1 VFLKKRIRM
10 LNDFLKNTIK
20 IMSSSSLAQLT
31 VICITPLLT
40 QFFSP
45 EEFGIYA
52 FYISVCTIFGSIA
65 NGKFDIAIMLPK
77 KNIDSVN
84 IFILSILIS
93 FTFSVLILIVLYLFK
108 NLIFRNEYVV
118 FVKLYYVFPI
128 TIFFIGLNSSIL
140 SFFNRQTAYNEIAKN
155 NVIKS
160 TTNSFSSLFLGI
172 KKIATGMIIGNL
184 ISLTVT
190 LLVNF
195 SYIKN
200 KINKRDIKRT
210 LIISNFIKY
219 IDFIRF
225 STISNFFNSVSSF
238 GITTIIILF
247 FGPKVAGLYFLA
259 EKIFAVPISILTS
272 SISQVYFEKASRLFY
287 TDKFELLQLTLKIQ
301 KNIFKILFPSLLFLC
316 LLGEILLNIL
326 GEEWSKAGAIL
337 KFISVYILFKN
348 IYSPISHI
356 GDILN
361 KQKQLLLFNFSIFS
375 FQVISF
381 VALNNF
387 NDLKLT
393 LLTSSFFGAV
403 HYILLDYYM
412 KKELKKMI

>member
-1 VFLKKRIRM
+1 M

-172 KKIATGMIIGNL
+172 KKIASGMIIGNL

-225 STISNFFNSVSSF
+225 STISIFFNSVSSF

-287 TDKFELLQLTLKIQ
+287 RDKFELLQLTLKIQ

>member
-1 VFLKKRIRM
+1 M

-45 EEFGIYA
+45 EEFGIYG

-77 KNIDSVN
+77 RNIDSVN
-84 IFILSILIS
+84 IFFLSILIS
-93 FTFSVLILIVLYLFK
+93 FTFSFLILIIIYLFK
-108 NLIFRNEYVV
+108 NIIFRDDYLV

-128 TIFFIGLNSSIL
+128 TIFFIGVNNSIL

-184 ISLTVT
+184 ISLTVS
-190 LLVNF
+190 LLVNL

-200 KINKRDIKRT
+200 KISKRDIKKT
-210 LIISNFIKY
+210 LIISNFNKY

-225 STISNFFNSVSSF
+225 STISNFFNSVSNF
-238 GITTIIILF
+238 GVTTIIILF
-247 FGPKVAGLYFLA
+247 FGPKIAGLYFLA

-272 SISQVYFEKASRLFY
+272 SISQVYFEKASKLFY
-287 TDKFELLQLTLKIQ
+287 KNKFELLQLTLKIQ

-316 LLGEILLNIL
+316 LFGEILLNIL

-361 KQKQLLLFNFSIFS
+361 KQKQLLLFNVSLFT

-381 VALNNF
+381 VALNNL

-393 LLTSSFFGAV
+393 LLTSSFLGAL

-412 KKELKKMI
+412 KKELKKLI

>member
-1 VFLKKRIRM
+1 M

-287 TDKFELLQLTLKIQ
+287 RDKFELLQLTLKIQ

-316 LLGEILLNIL
+316 LLGEVLLNIL

>member
-1 VFLKKRIRM
+1 M

-45 EEFGIYA
+45 EEFGIYG

-77 KNIDSVN
+77 RNIDSVN
-84 IFILSILIS
+84 IFFLSILIS
-93 FTFSVLILIVLYLFK
+93 FTFSFLILIIIYLFK
-108 NLIFRNEYVV
+108 NIIFRDDYLV

-128 TIFFIGLNSSIL
+128 TIFFIGVNNSIL

-184 ISLTVT
+184 ISLTVS
-190 LLVNF
+190 LLVNL

-200 KINKRDIKRT
+200 KISKRDIKKT
-210 LIISNFIKY
+210 LIISNFNKY

-225 STISNFFNSVSSF
+225 STISNFFNSVSNF

-247 FGPKVAGLYFLA
+247 FGPKIAGLYFLA

-272 SISQVYFEKASRLFY
+272 SISQVYFEKASKLFY
-287 TDKFELLQLTLKIQ
+287 KNKFELLQLTLKIQ

-316 LLGEILLNIL
+316 LFGEILLNIL

-361 KQKQLLLFNFSIFS
+361 KQKQLLLFNVSLFT

-381 VALNNF
+381 VALNNL

-393 LLTSSFFGAV
+393 LLTSSFLGAL

-412 KKELKKMI
+412 KKELKKLI

>member
-1 VFLKKRIRM
+1 M

-140 SFFNRQTAYNEIAKN
+140 SFFNRQTAYSEIAKN

-287 TDKFELLQLTLKIQ
+287 RDKFELLKLTLKIQ

>member
-1 VFLKKRIRM
+1 M

-128 TIFFIGLNSSIL
+128 TIFFIALNSSIL

-287 TDKFELLQLTLKIQ
+287 RDKFELLQLTLKIQ

>member
-1 VFLKKRIRM
+1 M

-93 FTFSVLILIVLYLFK
+93 FTFSFLVLIVLYLFK

-287 TDKFELLQLTLKIQ
+287 RDKFELLQLTLKIQ

>member
-1 VFLKKRIRM
+1 M

-140 SFFNRQTAYNEIAKN
+140 SFFNRQTAYSEIAKN

-287 TDKFELLQLTLKIQ
+287 RDKFELLQLTLKIQ

>member
-1 VFLKKRIRM
+1 M

-20 IMSSSSLAQLT
+20 IISSSTLAQLT

-45 EEFGIYA
+45 EEFGIYGL
-52 FYISVCTIFGSIA
+52 YISVCTIFGSIA

-77 KNIDSVN
+77 RNIDSVN
-84 IFILSILIS
+84 IFFLSILIS
-93 FTFSVLILIVLYLFK
+93 FTFSILIFIILYLFK
-108 NLIFRNEYVV
+108 SLIFRDDYLV

-128 TIFFIGLNSSIL
+128 TIFFTGVNSSIL
-140 SFFNRQTAYNEIAKN
+140 SYFNRQTAYNEIAKN

-160 TTNSFSSLFLGI
+160 TTNSLSSLFLGI

-184 ISLTVT
+184 ISVSVT
-190 LLVNF
+190 LLFNL
-195 SYIKN
+195 SYITN
-200 KINKRDIKRT
+200 KISKRDIKKT
-210 LIISNFIKY
+210 LIISNFFKY

-225 STISNFFNSVSSF
+225 STISNFFNSVSNF

-247 FGPKVAGLYFLA
+247 FGPKIAGLYFLA

-272 SISQVYFEKASRLFY
+272 SISQVYFEKASKLFY
-287 TDKFELLQLTLKIQ
+287 KNKLELLQLTLKIQ

-361 KQKQLLLFNFSIFS
+361 KQKQLLLFNVSLFT

-393 LLTSSFFGAV
+393 LLTSSFLGAI
-403 HYILLDYYM
+403 HYIFLDYYM

>member
-1 VFLKKRIRM
+1 M

-31 VICITPLLT
+31 VICTTPLLT

-45 EEFGIYA
+45 EEFGIYG
-52 FYISVCTIFGSIA
+52 FYISVCTILGSIA
-65 NGKFDIAIMLPK
+65 NGKFDTAIMLPK
-77 KNIDSVN
+77 RNIDSVN
-84 IFILSILIS
+84 IFFLSILIS
-93 FTFSVLILIVLYLFK
+93 FTFSTLILIILYLFK
-108 NLIFRNEYVV
+108 NLIFSDAYIV
-118 FVKLYYVFPI
+118 FLKLYYVFPI
-128 TIFFIGLNSSIL
+128 TIFFIGVNSSIL

-160 TTNSFSSLFLGI
+160 TTNSFTSLLLGV

-184 ISLTVT
+184 ISLAIT

-195 SYIKN
+195 SYVKN
-200 KINKRDIKRT
+200 KIRKTDIQKT
-210 LIISNFIKY
+210 LIFSNFIKY

-225 STISNFFNSVSSF
+225 STISNFFNSVSNF

-247 FGPKVAGLYFLA
+247 FGPKIAGLYFLA

-272 SISQVYFEKASRLFY
+272 SISQVYFEKASKLY
-287 TDKFELLQLTLKIQ
+287 YKNKLELLKLTLQIQ

-361 KQKQLLLFNFSIFS
+361 KQKQLLLFNISLFTC
-375 FQVISF
+375 QVISF

-412 KKELKKMI
+412 KKELKKII

>member
-1 VFLKKRIRM
+1 M

-93 FTFSVLILIVLYLFK
+93 FTFSILILIVLYLFK

-195 SYIKN
+195 TYMKN
-200 KINKRDIKRT
+200 KINKKDIKRT

>member
-1 VFLKKRIRM
+1 M

-172 KKIATGMIIGNL
+172 KKIASGMIIGNL

-287 TDKFELLQLTLKIQ
+287 RDKFELLQLTLKIQ

>member
-1 VFLKKRIRM
+1 M

-31 VICITPLLT
+31 VIGITPLLT

-77 KNIDSVN
+77 KNVDSVN

-128 TIFFIGLNSSIL
+128 TIFFIGVNSSIL

-200 KINKRDIKRT
+200 KINKRDIKKT

-225 STISNFFNSVSSF
+225 STISSFFNSVSSF

-247 FGPKVAGLYFLA
+247 FGPKIAGLYFLA

-272 SISQVYFEKASRLFY
+272 SISQVYFEKASKLFY
-287 TDKFELLQLTLKIQ
+287 RDKFELLQLTLKIQ

-361 KQKQLLLFNFSIFS
+361 KQKQLLLFNFSIFT

-403 HYILLDYYM
+403 HYILIDYYM
-412 KKELKKMI
+412 KKELKRMI

>member
-1 VFLKKRIRM
+1 M
-10 LNDFLKNTIK
+10 
-20 IMSSSSLAQLT
+20 
-31 VICITPLLT
+31 
-40 QFFSP
+40 
-45 EEFGIYA
+45 
-52 FYISVCTIFGSIA
+52 
-65 NGKFDIAIMLPK
+65 
-77 KNIDSVN
+77 
-84 IFILSILIS
+84 
-93 FTFSVLILIVLYLFK
+93 
-108 NLIFRNEYVV
+108 
-118 FVKLYYVFPI
+118 
-128 TIFFIGLNSSIL
+128 

-160 TTNSFSSLFLGI
+160 TTNSFSSLLLGV

-190 LLVNF
+190 LLVNIA
-195 SYIKN
+195 YVKN
-200 KINKRDIKRT
+200 KIRKTDIQKT
-210 LIISNFIKY
+210 LIFSNFVKY

-225 STISNFFNSVSSF
+225 STISNFFNSVSNF

-247 FGPKVAGLYFLA
+247 FGPKIAGLYFLA

-272 SISQVYFEKASRLFY
+272 SISQVYFEKASKLY
-287 TDKFELLQLTLKIQ
+287 YKNKLELLKLTLQIQ

-316 LLGEILLNIL
+316 LLGEILLNLL

-361 KQKQLLLFNFSIFS
+361 KQKQLLLFNISLFTC
-375 FQVISF
+375 QVISF

-412 KKELKKMI
+412 KKELKKII

>member
-1 VFLKKRIRM
+1 M
-10 LNDFLKNTIK
+10 HNDFLKNTIK

-93 FTFSVLILIVLYLFK
+93 FIFSVLILIVLYLFK

-128 TIFFIGLNSSIL
+128 TIFFIGVNSSIL

-190 LLVNF
+190 LFVNF

-225 STISNFFNSVSSF
+225 STISNFFNSVSNF

-272 SISQVYFEKASRLFY
+272 SISQVYFEKASKLFY
-287 TDKFELLQLTLKIQ
+287 RDKFELLKLTLKIQ
-301 KNIFKILFPSLLFLC
+301 KNILKILFPSLLFLC
-316 LLGEILLNIL
+316 LLAEILLNIL
-326 GEEWSKAGAIL
+326 GEEWSKAGVIL

-361 KQKQLLLFNFSIFS
+361 KQKQLLLFNISIFT

-381 VALNNF
+381 VALNTF

>member
-1 VFLKKRIRM
+1 
-10 LNDFLKNTIK
+10 
-20 IMSSSSLAQLT
+20 MSSSSLAQLT

-287 TDKFELLQLTLKIQ
+287 RDKFELLQLTLKIQ

>member
-1 VFLKKRIRM
+1 M

-31 VICITPLLT
+31 VIGITPLLT

-77 KNIDSVN
+77 KNVDSVN

-108 NLIFRNEYVV
+108 NLIFRHEYVV

-128 TIFFIGLNSSIL
+128 TIFFIGVNSSIL

-200 KINKRDIKRT
+200 KINKRDIKKT

-225 STISNFFNSVSSF
+225 STISSFFNSVSSF
-238 GITTIIILF
+238 GITTIIIWF
-247 FGPKVAGLYFLA
+247 FGPKIAGLYFLA

-272 SISQVYFEKASRLFY
+272 SISQVYFEKASKLFY
-287 TDKFELLQLTLKIQ
+287 RDKFELLQLTLKIQ

-361 KQKQLLLFNFSIFS
+361 KQKQLLLFNFSIFT

-403 HYILLDYYM
+403 HYILIDYYM
-412 KKELKKMI
+412 KKELKRMIWKKY

>member
-1 VFLKKRIRM
+1 M

-118 FVKLYYVFPI
+118 FVKLYYIFPI

-195 SYIKN
+195 SYVKN

-287 TDKFELLQLTLKIQ
+287 SDKFELLQLTLKIQ

-381 VALNNF
+381 VVLNNF

>member
-1 VFLKKRIRM
+1 M

-93 FTFSVLILIVLYLFK
+93 FTFSILILIVLYLFK

-128 TIFFIGLNSSIL
+128 TIFFIALNSSIL

-195 SYIKN
+195 TYIKN
-200 KINKRDIKRT
+200 KINKKDIKRT

>member
-1 VFLKKRIRM
+1 M

-128 TIFFIGLNSSIL
+128 TIFFIALNSSIL

>member
-1 VFLKKRIRM
+1 M
-10 LNDFLKNTIK
+10 LSDFLKNTIK
-20 IMSSSSLAQLT
+20 IISSNSLAQLI

-93 FTFSVLILIVLYLFK
+93 FTFSILMLIIIYIFK
-108 NLIFRNEYVV
+108 NLIFRNDYLV

-128 TIFFIGLNSSIL
+128 TIFFIGVNSSIL

-155 NVIKS
+155 NIIKS

-184 ISLTVT
+184 ISLTIT
-190 LLVNF
+190 LIVNF
-195 SYIKN
+195 SYIKD
-200 KINKRDIKRT
+200 KISKRDIKKT

-247 FGPKVAGLYFLA
+247 FGPKIAGLYFLA

-272 SISQVYFEKASRLFY
+272 SISQVYFEKASKLFHE
-287 TDKFELLQLTLKIQ
+287 DKFELLQLTLKIQ

-361 KQKQLLLFNFSIFS
+361 KQKQLLLFNFSIFT

>member
-1 VFLKKRIRM
+1 M

-210 LIISNFIKY
+210 LIISNFFKY

-287 TDKFELLQLTLKIQ
+287 RDKFELLQLTLKIQ

>member
-1 VFLKKRIRM
+1 
-10 LNDFLKNTIK
+10 
-20 IMSSSSLAQLT
+20 MSSSSLAQLT

-93 FTFSVLILIVLYLFK
+93 FTFSFLILIVLYLFK

-287 TDKFELLQLTLKIQ
+287 RDKFELLQLTLKIQ

>member
-1 VFLKKRIRM
+1 M

-287 TDKFELLQLTLKIQ
+287 RDKFELLQLTLKIQ

>member
-1 VFLKKRIRM
+1 M

-287 TDKFELLQLTLKIQ
+287 RDKFELLQLTLKIQ

-361 KQKQLLLFNFSIFS
+361 KQKQLLLFNFIIFS

>member
-1 VFLKKRIRM
+1 M

-128 TIFFIGLNSSIL
+128 TIFFIGVNSSIL

-287 TDKFELLQLTLKIQ
+287 RDKFELLQLTLKIQ

>member
-1 VFLKKRIRM
+1 M

-45 EEFGIYA
+45 EEFGIYG

-77 KNIDSVN
+77 RNIDSVN
-84 IFILSILIS
+84 IFFLSILIS
-93 FTFSVLILIVLYLFK
+93 FTFSFLILIIIYLFK
-108 NLIFRNEYVV
+108 NIIFRYDYLV

-128 TIFFIGLNSSIL
+128 TIFFIGVNNSIL

-184 ISLTVT
+184 ISLTVS
-190 LLVNF
+190 LLVNL

-200 KINKRDIKRT
+200 KISKRDIKKT
-210 LIISNFIKY
+210 LIISNFNKY

-225 STISNFFNSVSSF
+225 STISNFFNSVSNF

-247 FGPKVAGLYFLA
+247 FGPKIAGLYFLA

-272 SISQVYFEKASRLFY
+272 SISQVYFEKASKLFY
-287 TDKFELLQLTLKIQ
+287 KNKFELLQLTLKIQ

-316 LLGEILLNIL
+316 LFGEILLNIL

-361 KQKQLLLFNFSIFS
+361 KQKQLLLFNVSLFT

-381 VALNNF
+381 VALNNL

-393 LLTSSFFGAV
+393 LLTSSFLGAL

-412 KKELKKMI
+412 KKELKKLI

>member
-1 VFLKKRIRM
+1 M

-287 TDKFELLQLTLKIQ
+287 RDKFELLQLTLKIQ
-301 KNIFKILFPSLLFLC
+301 KNIFVILFPSLLFLC

>member
-1 VFLKKRIRM
+1 M

-128 TIFFIGLNSSIL
+128 TIFFIALNSSIL

-225 STISNFFNSVSSF
+225 STVSNFFNSVSSF

-287 TDKFELLQLTLKIQ
+287 RDKFELLQLTLKIQ

>member
-1 VFLKKRIRM
+1 MKKRIRM

-287 TDKFELLQLTLKIQ
+287 RDKFELLQLTLKIQ

>member
-1 VFLKKRIRM
+1 M

-108 NLIFRNEYVV
+108 NLSFRNEYVV
-118 FVKLYYVFPI
+118 FMKLYYVFPI

-140 SFFNRQTAYNEIAKN
+140 SFFNRQTAYSEIAKN

-287 TDKFELLQLTLKIQ
+287 RDKFELLQLTLKIQ

>member
-1 VFLKKRIRM
+1 M

-52 FYISVCTIFGSIA
+52 FYISVCTILGSIA

-287 TDKFELLQLTLKIQ
+287 RDKFELLQLTLKIQ

>member
-1 VFLKKRIRM
+1 M

-287 TDKFELLQLTLKIQ
+287 RDKFELLKLTLKIQ